1 MKRLIYLFLVLLLIY
16 SCEDNREKVMVKYQ
30 ISNAYSPVETKYKNA
45 DGNIIGEIIIFE
57 SAEDN
62 WQYSFEKER
71 GEIVY
76 LSARYNDSTSSVKL
90 MIIIDGKVY
99 KQGSSVN
106 EPEKY
111 ITISGTIPY

>member
-1 MKRLIYLFLVLLLIY
+1 MKRLIYLFIVLLAIY
-16 SCEDNREKVMVKYQ
+16 SCENDREKVMVNYQ
-30 ISNAYSPVETKYKNA
+30 ISNSYSPVDVKYKNA
-45 DGNIIGEIIIFE
+45 DGNVIGETIIFE

-76 LSARYNDSTSSVKL
+76 LSARYSDSTSSVKL

-99 KQGSSVN
+99 KQGSSIN